1 MIHQAPSPAHTNRRG
16 EGGDHERQE
25 TMTKIKIADLDLSL
39 QTRAGTDAETINNY
53 AEAMADGA
61 HFPDVTVFT
70 DGERYWL
77 ADGFHRVM
85 AAKQNGKAT
94 IPADVRKGTADD
106 AVVFGGTANN
116 KQGKRPTRADVQ
128 HFMQMV
134 WERREAIFGGTPT
147 GGNMAEKCGVSRPTG
162 ERFVAERL
170 AEMPK
175 APTRPTAT
183 KTQPNM
189 PVRPTKLI
197 GANGREYPV
206 RPASVAPKKP
216 GHCIHTDANGFCTN
230 NAMQGGGFKCMGP
243 ECGGRET
250 APKKSESPYAPV
262 RPTVKKIQSN
272 MPTRPVRKM
281 PVDRYGTEIPVEIAE
296 AFDGSTLSDILS
308 CISKA
313 RVALRRGFDEHDPAF
328 AAVRQDALVN
338 LNNAYNFVNAAEPH
352 CVCRMCQGTGCKACH
367 ERGWQTKEEYER
379 NPKEFQ
385 AKGGVK

>member
-1 MIHQAPSPAHTNRRG
+1 
-16 EGGDHERQE
+16 
-25 TMTKIKIADLDLSL
+25 MTKIKIADLDLSL

-147 GGNMAEKCGVSRPTG
+147 GGNMAEKCGVSRETG
-162 ERFVAERL
+162 RKFVEEKL

-175 APTRPTAT
+175 APSRPVAQVGQPTTPSRPVREGDSVAKVGQLTA
-183 KTQPNM
+183 

-197 GANGREYPV
+197 GKDGRMYP
-206 RPASVAPKKP
+206 A
-216 GHCIHTDANGFCTN
+216 
-230 NAMQGGGFKCMGP
+230 
-243 ECGGRET
+243 
-250 APKKSESPYAPV
+250 
-262 RPTVKKIQSN
+262 RPT
-272 MPTRPVRKM
+272 MPTRPPAAPVRKM

-296 AFDGSTLSDILS
+296 AFEGSPLADILS

-313 RVALRRGFDEHDPAF
+313 RVALRKGFEDKDPAF
-328 AAVRQDALVN
+328 AAVRQDALIN

-367 ERGWQTKEEYER
+367 ERGWQTEEEYKR

-385 AKGGVK
+385 AKGGAK

>member
-1 MIHQAPSPAHTNRRG
+1 M
-16 EGGDHERQE
+16 
-25 TMTKIKIADLDLSL
+25 KIKIADLDLSL
-39 QTRAGTDAETINNY
+39 QTRAGTDVDTINNY

-61 HFPDVTVFT
+61 SFPDVTVFT

-147 GGNMAEKCGVSRPTG
+147 GGNMAEKCGVGRETG
-162 ERFVAERL
+162 RKFVEEKL

-175 APTRPTAT
+175 APARPVAQVGQLPTRPKRPDDKGSVAQVGQLTAS
-183 KTQPNM
+183 
-189 PVRPTKLI
+189 VRPTKLI
-197 GANGREYPV
+197 GKDGRMYPV
-206 RPASVAPKKP
+206 RPAPVAPK
-216 GHCIHTDANGFCTN
+216 T
-230 NAMQGGGFKCMGP
+230 P
-243 ECGGRET
+243 E
-250 APKKSESPYAPV
+250 PPSAPV
-262 RPTVKKIQSN
+262 RPTVSKIQSKAPAR
-272 MPTRPVRKM
+272 PTRKM
-281 PVDRYGTEIPVEIAE
+281 PTDRYGTVIPVEINE
-296 AFDGSTLSDILS
+296 AFEGSPLADILS

-313 RVALRRGFDEHDPAF
+313 RVALRKGMDEHDPAF
-328 AAVRQDALVN
+328 GAVRQDALVN
-338 LNNAYNFVNAAEPH
+338 LNNAYNFINAAEPH

-367 ERGWQTKEEYER
+367 NRGWQTEEEYKR

-385 AKGGVK
+385 AKGGAK